1 MNAGDLPQRC
11 DVAIVGGGMVGASL
25 ALALGRTRQK
35 VVLIEA
41 VPADSAGQP
50 SFDDRTTGLGNGARR
65 VLETLGVWE
74 RIATQAAP
82 IREIHVS
89 DAGHFG
95 FARLCAADQELS
107 AFGYT
112 VRNRD
117 LGAALWAGLGQHA
130 GIEVRS
136 PARVTGIEF
145 AVDST
150 QLRVQDA
157 TGTPSTLQAQL
168 LVAADGAH
176 SIVKRAAGIESR
188 TSDYQQVAVVANLRA
203 ERAADGCAY
212 ERFTAS
218 GPQALLPLHDG
229 GYTLIWTVARERAQ
243 ALLECA
249 EPQFLQALQRSFG
262 WRAGKFQHLGRR
274 SSYPLSL
281 VRAEASTARR
291 VALVGNAA
299 QSLHPVAAQGFNLGL
314 RDAAVLAELIAVASD
329 PGDAA
334 LLAEYARR
342 RAQDRRGMILFTD
355 QLVRL
360 FGSRRAGAAP
370 LRNLGLL
377 LFDLSPTAKRALSRL
392 SWGFGGALPRLARG
406 LPLVS

>member
-95 FARLCAADQELS
+95 FARLMRRRPGTQRIRV
-107 AFGYT
+107 Y
-112 VRNRD
+112 
-117 LGAALWAGLGQHA
+117 GAQSRSRRGAVGRARRSIA

-145 AVDST
+145 AGDST

-212 ERFTAS
+212 ERFTAL
-218 GPQALLPLHDG
+218 GP
-229 GYTLIWTVARERAQ
+229 
-243 ALLECA
+243 
-249 EPQFLQALQRSFG
+249 
-262 WRAGKFQHLGRR
+262 AG
-274 SSYPLSL
+274 S
-281 VRAEASTARR
+281 
-291 VALVGNAA
+291 AA
-299 QSLHPVAAQGFNLGL
+299 AA
-314 RDAAVLAELIAVASD
+314 
-329 PGDAA
+329 
-334 LLAEYARR
+334 
-342 RAQDRRGMILFTD
+342 
-355 QLVRL
+355 
-360 FGSRRAGAAP
+360 
-370 LRNLGLL
+370 
-377 LFDLSPTAKRALSRL
+377 
-392 SWGFGGALPRLARG
+392 
-406 LPLVS
+406 